1 MPRTAEEIINQA
13 EELAARF
20 EDHEPEA
27 QAIKDASALRELR
40 HAFLARAEAEQ
51 RVTEAVRRARSDGH
65 SWASI
70 GAMVG
75 TSGEAARQRY
85 RRELTGPDKGS
96 K

>member
-1 MPRTAEEIINQA
+1 MPRTADEIINQA

-20 EDHEPEA
+20 EDHEPDPHD
-27 QAIKDASALRELR
+27 IRDASALRELR
-40 HAFLARAEAEQ
+40 QAFLSRAEAEK
-51 RVTEAVRRARSDGH
+51 RVTEAVDTARGDGH

-85 RRELTGPDKGS
+85 GLKSPKP
-96 K
+96 

>member
-1 MPRTAEEIINQA
+1 MPRTVDEIINQA

-20 EDHEPEA
+20 EDHEPDSGD
-27 QAIKDASALRELR
+27 IRDASALRELR
-40 HAFLARAEAEQ
+40 HAFLARAEAER
-51 RVTEAVRRARSDGH
+51 RVTDAVRRARSDGH

-85 RRELTGPDKGS
+85 GRTESRS
-96 K
+96 